1 MKPAPPLWARLR
13 AALWSGLALA
23 LLLAPVPVLALTASG
38 LVLGPDGQ
46 PLAGALVSDG
56 RQVTT
61 SAPDGRFQLDTEP
74 GRVVSLCA
82 PPGYAPPARWWWPA
96 AEAAGLELKLAAAP
110 TQPRHQVAL
119 LSDPH
124 LMDAQAPTLHYPPPP
139 GGWDLPLKT
148 WRRVAEDLAAQ
159 KPDLTLVTGDLC
171 MDGDQGGPDHTQAQM
186 ALAAQAM
193 ALLPAPARALPG
205 NHDVRYQDDAT
216 PPTVDLAIWRQHL
229 GPARQALYLG
239 GAAWLL
245 WDNLGRGRDRQGKPR
260 SLGQT
265 PEEALAWLEAAL
277 AEIPR
282 DMPLV
287 LAAHYPPVSPLVG
300 GNPLGRHQLV
310 KADSKSG
317 LGLRDVDQAL
327 PRLVTLLKDRKL
339 LAWIHGHEHASHESI
354 LHLRQGPWHIL
365 GLPAVCGRW
374 WIGDRDFGDI
384 AFPPGY
390 VMLTLTPTPQGP
402 RLDSRLVEVKF

>member
-1 MKPAPPLWARLR
+1 MKPDQPLYSRLR
-13 AALWSGLALA
+13 AALGAGLAWL
-23 LLLAPVPVLALTASG
+23 LLLAPLPALALTASG

-56 RQVTT
+56 RQVVA

-74 GRVVSLCA
+74 ERVVSLCA
-82 PPGYAPPARWWWPA
+82 PPGYAPPDRWWWPA
-96 AEAAGLELKLAAAP
+96 SEAAGLELRLAAAP
-110 TQPRHQVAL
+110 HQPRHEVAL

-139 GGWDLPLKT
+139 GGWELPFKT
-148 WRRVAEDLAAQ
+148 WQRIADDLAAR

-171 MDGDQGGPDHTQAQM
+171 MDGDQGDPAHTQAQM
-186 ALAAQAM
+186 ALAARAM

-205 NHDVRYQDDAT
+205 NHDARYQDDST
-216 PPTVDLAIWRQHL
+216 PPAVDLAIWRQHL
-229 GPARQALYLG
+229 GPARQVLFLG
-239 GAAWLL
+239 GAAWLF
-245 WDNLGRGRDRQGKPR
+245 WDNLGRGLDSRGRPR

-265 PEEALAWLEAAL
+265 PEEALAWLKAAL

-282 DMPLV
+282 EMPLV

-317 LGLRDVDQAL
+317 LGLRDVDQSLA
-327 PRLVTLLKDRKL
+327 RIVTLLQGRQL
-339 LAWIHGHEHASHESI
+339 LAWIHGHEHAAHESI
-354 LHLRQGPWHIL
+354 LHLRQGSWHIL

-374 WIGDRDFGDI
+374 WLGDRDFGEV

-390 VMLTLTPTPQGP
+390 VMLTLATTPQGP
-402 RLDSRLVEVKF
+402 RLESRLVEVKF